1 MTDPMLIE
9 VPERI
14 ETARLVLRVPQR
26 GDGAAVNAA
35 VAETIAE
42 LAPWLPWAGS
52 MPTPDESEMHCRR
65 LQARFILRE
74 DLAMLMFERR
84 AGGGDGAPVGVGAEG
99 RLVGGGVEGRLVGAS
114 MEGRLVGASME
125 GRLVGGLGLHR
136 IDWPLGRF
144 EIGYWRRAGFE
155 GRGLVT
161 EGVIA
166 IARMAFDVLGARR
179 VEIRMDDR
187 NERSWKL
194 AERAGFTLE
203 AVLRFDAATLQGE
216 PRSTRVYARV
226 RGAEEPMALPR
237 PA

>member
-84 AGGGDGAPVGVGAEG
+84 AGGGDGTPVGVGAEG
-99 RLVGGGVEGRLVGAS
+99 RLVGDGVDGRLVDAS